1 MKKLILNSL
10 ILLSIN
16 FSFAQTDL
24 IKKKIIEKYS
34 LSKFEVLEPLEAS
47 KINNFFIKIDDGNL
61 QIYDNFK
68 GVLYPDKFKIIE
80 ENNAFSIA
88 FNTNEK
94 GEKEWLIIHNK
105 DEYKHYNWNPIR
117 ISIDKYEKILLND
130 GTESPEC
137 IGIKGS
143 EKTRFEVDLYNNKI
157 TDEQKIEF
165 YGDANFL
172 ESGKTY
178 FPFNYGR
185 IIPVELDETKIINYQ
200 YTDDFIDGD
209 TISIDPISG
218 EEIIVQSFNPN
229 YNKKILFDEV
239 LWTNKINKVIVKKN
253 GYKCLYDFSKSKYVF
268 ENIDGFTDDLAY
280 NLKGVYLMSQNLFL
294 PINIP
299 NNLAIDKTNDN
310 ENEIISIKDKDQQE
324 YKKSKNEINDDS
336 IFSILKTE
344 INLTQKTVKN
354 FTNNKVQTNSFDEI
368 INKNKITEV
377 EKLKIRSQLYQIDST
392 WIEPIFLDTL
402 NIVKLKL
409 YNEKYEKIKAIKSK
423 FFNFDSD
430 LIYFQGVS
438 VSQEMNINYK
448 KIEEELLLA
457 DETGKGAVI
466 FNHIY
471 LNYTASLKAN
481 LDALNELIQNFPNI
495 SELYYYRSMLN
506 FYLRNYEAVIN
517 DVDKCASISPTIQNY
532 IRKACLHFRFQ
543 NKKISKELVL
553 EDIDNAIKNIEKS
566 NEKTDDPYLL
576 YDLYWTKIRLSQFY
590 KLPKKNICES
600 IKQIDKLI
608 TDKLVSEENLLNYG
622 KDEREKLFEKC
633 NCKKE

>member
-47 KINNFFIKIDDGNL
+47 KINNFFIKIDDVNL
-61 QIYDNFK
+61 QIYDTFK
-68 GVLYPDKFKIIE
+68 GVLDPAKFKSIE
-80 ENNAFSIA
+80 ESNVLSIA

-178 FPFNYGR
+178 FPFNFGR

-200 YTDDFIDGD
+200 YTDDYIVGE
-209 TISIDPISG
+209 TTSIDPISG
-218 EEIIVQSFNPN
+218 EETMVQYFNPN

-368 INKNKITEV
+368 INNNKITKAKNLENSS
-377 EKLKIRSQLYQIDST
+377 KLYQIDST
-392 WIEPIFLDTL
+392 WIEPIYLDTL
-402 NIVKLKL
+402 NSVKLKL
-409 YNEKYEKIKAIKSK
+409 YNERYGEFKENKSVYFYAEADYLYFSGTSIYLK
-423 FFNFDSD
+423 FN
-430 LIYFQGVS
+430 V
-438 VSQEMNINYK
+438 NYK

-471 LNYTASLKAN
+471 LNNSASLEASLYA
-481 LDALNELIQNFPNI
+481 LDELIQNFPNI

-543 NKKISKELVL
+543 NKKISKEIVL

-566 NEKTDDPYLL
+566 NDKTDDPYLL

-608 TDKLVSEENLLNYG
+608 TDKLVSEDNLLNYE

-633 NCKKE
+633 N

>member
-80 ENNAFSIA
+80 ESNVLSIA

-105 DEYKHYNWNPIR
+105 DQYKYSNWNPIR

-165 YGDANFL
+165 YGDANFF

-200 YTDDFIDGD
+200 YTDDYIVGE
-209 TISIDPISG
+209 TTSIDPISG
-218 EEIIVQSFNPN
+218 EETMVQSFNPN
-229 YNKKILFDEV
+229 YNKNILFDEV
-239 LWTNKINKVIVKKN
+239 LWTNKIDKAVVKKYGFKN
-253 GYKCLYDFSKSKYVF
+253 LYDFSKSKYVF

-280 NLKGVYLMSQNLFL
+280 NINGVYLMNQNLTL

-299 NNLAIDKTNDN
+299 DNPIIEKTNNNGD
-310 ENEIISIKDKDQQE
+310 EIISIRDKNYQE
-324 YKKSKNEINDDS
+324 YKKSKREENSKFFYPIIKSEIN
-336 IFSILKTE
+336 I
-344 INLTQKTVKN
+344 TQKTVKYYTSN
-354 FTNNKVQTNSFDEI
+354 EDRTKSFDEI
-368 INKNKITEV
+368 INNNKITKVKNLEY
-377 EKLKIRSQLYQIDST
+377 RSKLYQIDST
-392 WIEPIFLDTL
+392 WIEPIYLDSL
-402 NIVKLKL
+402 DIVKLKL
-409 YNEKYEKIKAIKSK
+409 YNERYDKIKEKKSK
-423 FFNFDSD
+423 FFDFDSD
-430 LIYFQGVS
+430 LIYFQGVT

-448 KIEEELLLA
+448 KIEEELVLE
-457 DETGKGAVI
+457 DVTFNGAVI

-471 LNYTASLKAN
+471 LNDTASLKAR
-481 LDALNELIQNFPNI
+481 LDALNELIKKFPNI
-495 SELYYYRSMLN
+495 SELYYYRSIFN
-506 FYLRNYEAVIN
+506 FHLRNNEEVIY
-517 DVDKCASISPTIQNY
+517 DVDKCASLSPSIQNY

-543 NKKISKELVL
+543 NKKISKEIVL

-566 NEKTDDPYLL
+566 NEKTDDHYLL

>member
-47 KINNFFIKIDDGNL
+47 KINNYFIKIDDGNL

-105 DEYKHYNWNPIR
+105 DEYKYYNWNPIR

-200 YTDDFIDGD
+200 YTDDYIIGE
-209 TISIDPISG
+209 TTSIDPISG
-218 EEIIVQSFNPN
+218 EETMVQSFNPN
-229 YNKKILFDEV
+229 YNKNILFDEV
-239 LWTNKINKVIVKKN
+239 LWTNKIDKVIVKKN

-268 ENIDGFTDDLAY
+268 ENIDGFTDDLVY
-280 NLKGVYLMSQNLFL
+280 NINGVYLMSQNLFL

-324 YKKSKNEINDDS
+324 YKKSKNEINDDL

-543 NKKISKELVL
+543 NKKISKEIVL

-566 NEKTDDPYLL
+566 NQKTDDPYLL
-576 YDLYWTKIRLSQFY
+576 YDLYWTKIQLSQFY

>member
-80 ENNAFSIA
+80 ESNVLSIA

-105 DEYKHYNWNPIR
+105 DEYKHSNWNPIR

-185 IIPVELDETKIINYQ
+185 IIPVELDETKTINYQ

-218 EEIIVQSFNPN
+218 EETMVQSFNPN
-229 YNKKILFDEV
+229 YNKNILFDEV
-239 LWTNKINKVIVKKN
+239 LWTNKIDKVIVKKN

-268 ENIDGFTDDLAY
+268 ENIDGFTDDLVY
-280 NLKGVYLMSQNLFL
+280 NINGVYLMNLDLFI

-299 NNLAIDKTNDN
+299 DNPIIEKSKINDD
-310 ENEIISIKDKDQQE
+310 EIISFEDKNYQELKKLKREENNKFFYPIIK
-324 YKKSKNEINDDS
+324 SEIN
-336 IFSILKTE
+336 I
-344 INLTQKTVKN
+344 TQKTVKN
-354 FTNNKVQTNSFDEI
+354 YTNNADRTKSFDEI

-377 EKLKIRSQLYQIDST
+377 EKLKISSKLYQIDST
-392 WIEPIFLDTL
+392 WIEPIYLDTL
-402 NIVKLKL
+402 NSVKLKL
-409 YNEKYEKIKAIKSK
+409 YNERYGEFKENKSVYFYAEADYLYFSGTSIYLK
-423 FFNFDSD
+423 FN
-430 LIYFQGVS
+430 V
-438 VSQEMNINYK
+438 NYK

-471 LNYTASLKAN
+471 LNNRASLKAN

-543 NKKISKELVL
+543 NKKISKEIVL

-576 YDLYWTKIRLSQFY
+576 YDLYWTKIQLSQFY

>member
-80 ENNAFSIA
+80 ESNVLSIA

-105 DEYKHYNWNPIR
+105 DQYKYSNWNPIR

-200 YTDDFIDGD
+200 YTDDYIIGE
-209 TISIDPISG
+209 TTSIDPISG

-324 YKKSKNEINDDS
+324 YKKSKNEINDDL

-543 NKKISKELVL
+543 NKKISKEIVL

-608 TDKLVSEENLLNYG
+608 TDKLVSEENLLNYE

-633 NCKKE
+633 N

>member
-1 MKKLILNSL
+1 MKKLILNLL

-16 FSFAQTDL
+16 FAFAQTDL

-34 LSKFEVLEPLEAS
+34 LTKFEVLEPLEAS

-61 QIYDNFK
+61 QIYDNFI
-68 GVLYPDKFKIIE
+68 GALYPDKFKIIE
-80 ENNAFSIA
+80 ESNVLSIA

-105 DEYKHYNWNPIR
+105 DQYKYSNWNPIR

-178 FPFNYGR
+178 FPFNHGR

-200 YTDDFIDGD
+200 YTDDYIVGE
-209 TISIDPISG
+209 TTSIDPISG
-218 EEIIVQSFNPN
+218 EEIMVQSFNPN
-229 YNKKILFDEV
+229 YNKNILFDKV
-239 LWTNKINKVIVKKN
+239 LWTNKIDKVIVKQN

-268 ENIDGFTDDLAY
+268 ENIDGYTEDLVY
-280 NLKGVYLMSQNLFL
+280 NINGVYLMSQNLFL

-324 YKKSKNEINDDS
+324 YKKSNNEINDDL
-336 IFSILKTE
+336 IFSIFKTE

-368 INKNKITEV
+368 INKNKITEA
-377 EKLKIRSQLYQIDST
+377 EKLKIRSQLYLIDST

-409 YNEKYEKIKAIKSK
+409 YNERYEKIKAIKSK

-448 KIEEELLLA
+448 KIEEELVLE
-457 DETGKGAVI
+457 DGTFKSAVI

-471 LNYTASLKAN
+471 LNSTASLKAN
-481 LDALNELIQNFPNI
+481 LDALNEIIQNFPKI

-506 FYLRNYEAVIN
+506 FYLKNYEAVIN
-517 DVDKCASISPTIQNY
+517 DIDKCASISPTIQNY
-532 IRKACLHFRFQ
+532 IRKACLHFRIQ
-543 NKKISKELVL
+543 NKKMSKEIVL
-553 EDIDNAIKNIEKS
+553 ENLDNAIKNIEKS
-566 NEKTDDPYLL
+566 NEKTDDHYLL

-608 TDKLVSEENLLNYG
+608 TDKLVSEDNLLNYE